1 MNPQYI
7 EKEIKKITGNE
18 AVLEELYKVLESGEA
33 IALVGAGAS
42 AEADLW
48 PLWNKFLEEFVK
60 YSLKSGKISQEEADF
75 FLRQA
80 PQTPLETA
88 QQLRNKIGDPL
99 YFEYIQETFKDKISP
114 HTDGAYTRTH

>member
-1 MNPQYI
+1 MKIAVYTCITKNYDTLRQYNPDYQ
-7 EKEIKKITGNE
+7 K
-18 AVLEELYKVLESGEA
+18 
-33 IALVGAGAS
+33 
-42 AEADLW
+42 
-48 PLWNKFLEEFVK
+48 
-60 YSLKSGKISQEEADF
+60 EADF